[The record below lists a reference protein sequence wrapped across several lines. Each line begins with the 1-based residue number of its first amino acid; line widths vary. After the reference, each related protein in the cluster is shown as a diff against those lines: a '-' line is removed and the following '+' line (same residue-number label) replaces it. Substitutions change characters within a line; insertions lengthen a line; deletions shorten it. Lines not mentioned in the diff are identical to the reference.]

1 MIKIACKVST
11 SSIKSDIIIAKKV
24 KKDVQ
29 FIGKLDREKF
39 KAITDD
45 ITTGEVIL
53 TSKQVVH
60 IKERHPNDY
69 EEYFGYFKEIVENP
83 DYIIRDKQPNTA
95 FILKEIV
102 EKDKRFQLILRLHTS
117 EDNEEY
123 KNSIKISENKYKQYL
138 RNKEILWKR
147 LDKNE

>member
-11 SSIKSDIIIAKKV
+11 SSIKSDIIIIKKV
-24 KKDVQ
+24 KRDVQ

-45 ITTGEVIL
+45 ITTDEVIL

-83 DYIIRDKQPNTA
+83 DYIIRDKQPNTT

-123 KNSIKISENKYKQYL
+123 KNSIITFFNISENKYKH
-138 RNKEILWKR
+138 
-147 LDKNE
+147 